1 MLEVINLALPFF
13 GLIFLGFG
21 CGKFKAIPDSGLAWM
36 DFFILYVALPAL
48 FYRIVAQTPLEQL
61 ANPRFIVGTMLA
73 TFCAFSLSFAIGM
86 MIRRGQVAE
95 STIAGLAGGYGNIG
109 YMGPGLA
116 LATLGSE
123 ATAPVALIF
132 CFDNILLFSLVPFL
146 MTLAGREKRSF
157 AADAID
163 VIKRV
168 MLHPLMVATMLGV
181 LSAAVHYE
189 PPVALDRLMQFL
201 QNAAA
206 PTALFTLGVTV
217 ALRPLNKMPWDVP
230 LTIMAKLIVH
240 PTLAFTFMSLLGPFA
255 EIWVYT
261 AVLMA
266 ALPPALNVFV
276 FARQYDVWVEQASSA
291 VLFGT
296 LISVATLTSVM
307 WLVKIQQL
315 PVRLFH

>member
-1 MLEVINLALPFF
+1 MLEVLNLALPFF
-13 GLIFLGFG
+13 GLIFLGLG
-21 CGKFKAIPDSGLAWM
+21 CGKFKAIPDAGLAWM

-73 TFCAFSLSFAIGM
+73 TFCAFAVSFAIGM
-86 MIRRGQVAE
+86 MIRRGQKMAE

-157 AADAID
+157 AADLID

-168 MLHPLMVATMLGV
+168 TLHPLMVATMLG
-181 LSAAVHYE
+181 
-189 PPVALDRLMQFL
+189 ALGR
-201 QNAAA
+201 
-206 PTALFTLGVTV
+206 
-217 ALRPLNKMPWDVP
+217 
-230 LTIMAKLIVH
+230 
-240 PTLAFTFMSLLGPFA
+240 
-255 EIWVYT
+255 
-261 AVLMA
+261 A
-266 ALPPALNVFV
+266 AL
-276 FARQYDVWVEQASSA
+276 
-291 VLFGT
+291 
-296 LISVATLTSVM
+296 
-307 WLVKIQQL
+307 
-315 PVRLFH
+315 